1 MKFEG
6 YERSN
11 GSVGVRNH
19 VLILS
24 ASNCANQLASIISDI
39 ASFHWWRNSGTL
51 PEPSG
56 IRRLASDGASDKDS
70 EQPGGKKRN

>member
-6 YERSN
+6 YERSD

-24 ASNCANQLASIISDI
+24 ASNCANQLAGIISDI
-39 ASFHWWRNSGTL
+39 WIPGTITNIFRKKQTNTGEIL
-51 PEPSG
+51 TFIWEEMNMRQG
-56 IRRLASDGASDKDS
+56 I
-70 EQPGGKKRN
+70 